1 MASDSLKLEARFP
14 ASTFDTLRAM
24 GHEVESLGDWD
35 ESVGHAGALIRQPNG
50 LLMGVYIFR
59 SYGSRLSPEQK
70 AHIAE
75 RAGEWFRKRLDETNN
90 QLKQ

>member
-1 MASDSLKLEARFP
+1 M
-14 ASTFDTLRAM
+14 
-24 GHEVESLGDWD
+24 
-35 ESVGHAGALIRQPNG
+35 I
-50 LLMGVYIFR
+50 GVYNFAKIGIR
-59 SYGSRLSPEQK
+59 IQNSQSVPQNRATPEQK